1 MCRIACA
8 LRRFRRLTI
17 VVLGMAVAFVAALM
31 PATAADF
38 IPSGSPIPQGI
49 RWANATPTGVNTSA
63 WATSNGTVSKF
74 PVPVASST
82 LGKLAKGAVKK
93 GLPVIGWATTLKGI
107 IDGAGW
113 LIDELQQQ
121 IVTPGQAANPL
132 ESVAWCTLS
141 PSMGVTQ
148 TTCVSS
154 KAETCAATT
163 RISNQ
168 ICLGVA
174 DIDSPTQIMWRTAL
188 PSNPT
193 VWNGNL
199 VWNQIQ
205 VPESAVNANPSS
217 DPQPVS
223 NYDLGQ
229 LLKHH
234 PEVVNAILIDPETG
248 APIRTQEL
256 VNALN
261 ALAAQLA
268 AANGD
273 PAPTPV
279 EVDPD
284 IETGT
289 NTPSQTDWPGF
300 CDWAPTVCE
309 FIDWMKKPEPEEEK
323 PEVPWDET
331 PPETV
336 EWSSGLG
343 AGSCPAPVSFSVTIG
358 PVSAS
363 PEFELQPICDFGEKI
378 RPLVIALASLVGVFI
393 VGGWRNGKNA

>member
-1 MCRIACA
+1 MRRIACA
-8 LRRFRRLTI
+8 VRRLRRLTI
-17 VVLGMAVAFVAALM
+17 VVLGMAVAFIAALM

-63 WATSNGTVSKF
+63 WATFNGTVSKF
-74 PVPVASST
+74 PVPVSSST
-82 LGKLAKGAVKK
+82 LGSLAKGALKK
-93 GLPVIGWATTLKGI
+93 GIPIAGTAMMLKDIINGVGWV
-107 IDGAGW
+107 
-113 LIDELQQQ
+113 IDELQGQVMDGQSIPQQ
-121 IVTPGQAANPL
+121 MLGQGGYYWFISINGTTYYASAV
-132 ESVAWCTLS
+132 S
-141 PSMGVTQ
+141 GV
-148 TTCVSS
+148 
-154 KAETCAATT
+154 
-163 RISNQ
+163 
-168 ICLGVA
+168 LG
-174 DIDSPTQIMWRTAL
+174 PC
-188 PSNPT
+188 
-193 VWNGNL
+193 NL
-199 VWNQIQ
+199 VWSPCSVGEIFDNGN
-205 VPESAVNANPSS
+205 SARIYRNLPGNPDFTVSKTWVS
-217 DPQPVS
+217 GSEAMTAPDYSTGQDASPVS

-229 LLKHH
+229 LLKNH
-234 PEVVNAILIDPETG
+234 PEIVNAILIDPQTG

-289 NTPSQTDWPGF
+289 DTPSQTEWPGF

-309 FIDWMKKPEPEEEK
+309 FVEWMTKPEPEEEQ

-378 RPLVIALASLVGVFI
+378 RPLVIALASLIGVFI